1 MDIITISALV
11 VSSITAVSTAIT
23 ALHLRKVK
31 LCCCVTSECNTNT
44 KSVPGTPKPNEKEPL
59 LQ

>member
-1 MDIITISALV
+1 MDPLTIAALA
-11 VSSITAVSTAIT
+11 VSIITAVSTAIT

-31 LCCCVTSECNTNT
+31 LCCCITSECS
-44 KSVPGTPKPNEKEPL
+44 KSSPATPIEKEPL

>member
-1 MDIITISALV
+1 MDPLTIAALV
-11 VSSITAVSTAIT
+11 ASSITALSTLIT

-31 LCCCVTSECNTNT
+31 LCCCITSECSKTAPT
-44 KSVPGTPKPNEKEPL
+44 TPIERQPL

>member
-1 MDIITISALV
+1 MDPITIAALV
-11 VSSITAVSTAIT
+11 VSSITALSTLIT

-31 LCCCVTSECNTNT
+31 LCCCMTSECS
-44 KSVPGTPKPNEKEPL
+44 KSSPATPIEREPL

>member
-1 MDIITISALV
+1 MDPITIAALV
-11 VSSITAVSTAIT
+11 VSVITAASTAIT

-31 LCCCVTSECNTNT
+31 LCCCITSECSKTAPT
-44 KSVPGTPKPNEKEPL
+44 TPIETQPL

>member
-31 LCCCVTSECNTNT
+31 LCCCITSECST
-44 KSVPGTPKPNEKEPL
+44 KSTPATPKPNEKQPL

>member
-1 MDIITISALV
+1 MMDPITISALV
-11 VSSITAVSTAIT
+11 VSSITAVSTFIT

-31 LCCCVTSECNTNT
+31 LCCCITSECST
-44 KSVPGTPKPNEKEPL
+44 KSVPGTPKVNEKEPL